1 MHRCESFRTSVIE
14 PILDGGELT
23 DAQRH
28 ELSSCVACTEF
39 YRESVEAIGA
49 LSVAFDEPDEEFF
62 GGFNDRLRR
71 NIINDRVAAR
81 PETGPEGG
89 FWASIL
95 RPLIPAASLMW
106 VVFAVFTAIQPAD
119 DSLPEWWDQQLITES
134 ILDLDPVTIDFM
146 EQSELFLR
154 TFSKLTVDDVEDLAE
169 SQQVSL
175 AQIPN
180 LALRREAAMDFP
192 PVLVVLDEYED
203 ILRDVRNLPEEVSEE
218 DIADIQERIHRT
230 GLVAKMKT
238 YQPNM
243 TLVAL
248 ER

>member
-28 ELSSCVACTEF
+28 ELSSCVACMEF
-39 YRESVEAIGA
+39 YAESIEAIGA

-62 GGFNDRLRR
+62 AGFNDRLRR
-71 NIINDRVAAR
+71 RAINGRVNDESEHHAEA
-81 PETGPEGG
+81 T
-89 FWASIL
+89 FWPSIL
-95 RPLIPAASLMW
+95 RPLIPAVSLML
-106 VVFAVFTAIQPAD
+106 VVFVVFSAIQPEDNAVFE
-119 DSLPEWWDQQLITES
+119 LLNQQLITES
-134 ILDLDPVTIDFM
+134 VLELDPVTVDFM

-154 TFSKLTVDDVEDLAE
+154 TFSKLTVDDAEDLAE
-169 SQQVSL
+169 SQQVSIE
-175 AQIPN
+175 QIPD
-180 LALRREAAMDFP
+180 LALRREAAIDFP

-218 DIADIQERIHRT
+218 DIVDIQERIYRH

-243 TLVAL
+243 TLVAV

>member
-14 PILDGGELT
+14 PILDDGALT

-28 ELSSCVACTEF
+28 ELSSCMACTEF
-39 YRESVEAIGA
+39 YMESVEALGA

-71 NIINDRVAAR
+71 HLVNDRVASG
-81 PETGPEGG
+81 PETGREGG
-89 FWASIL
+89 LWASIL
-95 RPLIPAASLMW
+95 RPLIPAASLTLIVF
-106 VVFAVFTAIQPAD
+106 VVFSAIQPAD
-119 DSLPEWWDQQLITES
+119 DAVLELFDEQWITES
-134 ILDLDPVTIDFM
+134 ILDLDPVTADFM
-146 EQSELFLR
+146 EQLELFLR
-154 TFSKLTVDDVEDLAE
+154 MFSKLTVDDVEDLAE
-169 SQQVSL
+169 SQQVSA
-175 AQIPN
+175 AQIPD
-180 LALRREAAMDFP
+180 LALRRAAAMDFP

-203 ILRDVRNLPEEVSEE
+203 ILRDVRNLPEDVSEE
-218 DIADIQERIHRT
+218 DIADIQARIHRT

>member
-1 MHRCESFRTSVIE
+1 M
-14 PILDGGELT
+14 L
-23 DAQRH
+23 
-28 ELSSCVACTEF
+28 
-39 YRESVEAIGA
+39 
-49 LSVAFDEPDEEFF
+49 
-62 GGFNDRLRR
+62 
-71 NIINDRVAAR
+71 
-81 PETGPEGG
+81 
-89 FWASIL
+89 
-95 RPLIPAASLMW
+95 

-119 DSLPEWWDQQLITES
+119 NSLPEWWDQQLITES
-134 ILDLDPVTIDFM
+134 ILDLDPVTVDFM

-154 TFSKLTVDDVEDLAE
+154 IFSKLTVDDVEDLAE

-243 TLVAL
+243 TLVAM